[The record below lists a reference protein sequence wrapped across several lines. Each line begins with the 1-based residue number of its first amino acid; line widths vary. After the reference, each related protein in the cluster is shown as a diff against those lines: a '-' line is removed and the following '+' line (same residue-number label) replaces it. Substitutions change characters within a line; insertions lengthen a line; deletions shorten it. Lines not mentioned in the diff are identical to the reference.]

1 MLRAKGLQIPSSVP
15 IAFAIPLSSFRAST
29 VFRLVGVATV
39 QLLRGAEKNG
49 FTMVSILAA
58 ISSAGMRLGV
68 LKQAAR
74 GSKKR
79 AQAAVVASIAAST
92 RGAIP

>member
-1 MLRAKGLQIPSSVP
+1 L
-15 IAFAIPLSSFRAST
+15 
-29 VFRLVGVATV
+29 FRLVGVATV

-79 AQAAVVASIAAST
+79 PRQ
-92 RGAIP
+92 R